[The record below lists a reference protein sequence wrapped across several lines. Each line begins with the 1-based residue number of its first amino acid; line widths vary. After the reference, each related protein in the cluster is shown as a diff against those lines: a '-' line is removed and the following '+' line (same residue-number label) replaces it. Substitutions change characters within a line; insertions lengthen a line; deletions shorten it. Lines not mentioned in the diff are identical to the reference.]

1 MLKNVNY
8 IYLACFLRIFKSMK
22 RQEIYI
28 LIALMSL
35 ALLGLIA
42 FQLYWIRNA
51 VQLSEEQFE
60 QEVQQALAEVAQR
73 LEKQEVIS
81 LSVGSS
87 FSFQYNHRQNGDER
101 GTPRPRVQVFGRKGN
116 TYRGLLADTL
126 NLNAPPPP
134 DTVPMEALPEEPPI
148 PLEDWMAQRL
158 ESLQDRKRQMEERRR
173 YVEEQ
178 RRIARD
184 IREHLREKQ
193 QYSNVV
199 ISQFFQENEPIE
211 ERINKEQ
218 LDTLLHKTFQEHG
231 VGAAYEYGVI
241 NVQQRKLVHYS
252 AEAPEELVQSP
263 YKAALFP
270 NDFFGS
276 QSILAVSFPNKTG
289 YLLKQVGFTLASSAL
304 LMLTVIGCFSYAIHT
319 IFRQKKLSEMKN
331 DFINN
336 MTHEFK
342 TPIATVSMACE
353 ALGDPEVSRQP
364 NILQRYLGIIRE
376 ENVRL
381 GQQVEK
387 VLQIARLDRQ
397 KLELKPEPINIHQLI
412 ERIAEKQQLQLGG
425 RPSGDRGTIN
435 LQLNAEAPVVEAD
448 PMHLNS
454 IISNLL
460 DNAIK
465 YSPQEATV
473 NISTSDFGK
482 SNDNAFL
489 QLVVE
494 DRGIGIS
501 RENLSKIFDKF
512 YRVPTGN
519 IHNVKGFGLGLAYV
533 KFSVEA
539 HGGSIRAESKVGQG
553 SRFIV
558 QLPKTQPN
566 AKS

>member
-1 MLKNVNY
+1 
-8 IYLACFLRIFKSMK
+8 MK
-22 RQEIYI
+22 RQKIYI

-35 ALLGLIA
+35 AMLGLIA

-51 VQLSEEQFE
+51 IQLSEQQFE

-87 FSFQYNHRQNGDER
+87 LSFQYHHPQNREER
-101 GTPRPRVQVFGRKGN
+101 DTRNPRVQVFGRKGN
-116 TYRGLLADTL
+116 PSAGNSITGNIYLDLLADTL
-126 NLNAPPPP
+126 NFNAPPPP

-148 PLEDWMAQRL
+148 PLEDWRAQRL
-158 ESLQDRKRQMEERRR
+158 ENLQDRRRQMEERLRHM
-173 YVEEQ
+173 EEQ
-178 RRIARD
+178 RKMARE

-193 QYSNVV
+193 QYSNMV

-218 LDTLLHKTFQEHG
+218 LDTLLHKAFREHG

-241 NVQQRKLVHYS
+241 NVPQRRLVHYS
-252 AEAPEELVQSP
+252 AEAPEELAQSP

-289 YLLKQVGFTLASSAL
+289 YLLSQVGFTLASSAL
-304 LMLTVIGCFSYAIHT
+304 LMLTVVGCFAYAIHT

-353 ALGDPEVSRQP
+353 ALGDPDVSRQP

-397 KLELKPEPINIHQLI
+397 KLELKPEPVNIHALI
-412 ERIAEKQQLQLGG
+412 ERIVEKQQLQLGG
-425 RPSGDRGTIN
+425 RDRGTIN
-435 LQLNAEAPVVEAD
+435 LQLKAEAPVVEAD

-465 YSPQEATV
+465 YSPQEV
-473 NISTSDFGK
+473 NVSISTSDTGK
-482 SNDNAFL
+482 NEQNASL

-494 DRGIGIS
+494 DKGLGIS

-539 HGGSIRAESKVGQG
+539 HGGSIRVESKVGQG

-558 QLPKTQPN
+558 HLPKTQPN